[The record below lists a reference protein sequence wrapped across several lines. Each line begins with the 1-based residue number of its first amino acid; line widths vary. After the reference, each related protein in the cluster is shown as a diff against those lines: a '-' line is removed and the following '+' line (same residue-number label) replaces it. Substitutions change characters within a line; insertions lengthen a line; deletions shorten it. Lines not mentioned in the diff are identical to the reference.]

1 MNAHC
6 LLRAAERE
14 SIAHTMQS
22 VLDEATDPWGV
33 KVERVEMWV
42 LGVEGWG
49 DQTSELERTTWIPHF
64 IYSKAT
70 LFYILHI

>member
-1 MNAHC
+1 MNAHYLY

-33 KVERVEMWV
+33 KVERVEM
-42 LGVEGWG
+42 
-49 DQTSELERTTWIPHF
+49 
-64 IYSKAT
+64 
-70 LFYILHI
+70 